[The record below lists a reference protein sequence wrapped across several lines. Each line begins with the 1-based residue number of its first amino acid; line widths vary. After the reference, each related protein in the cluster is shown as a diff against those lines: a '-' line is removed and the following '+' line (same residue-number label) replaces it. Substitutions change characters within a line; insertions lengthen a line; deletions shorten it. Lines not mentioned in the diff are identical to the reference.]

1 MARNNNSH
9 FLLQALLLINHGGIR
24 AVLISRIEQT
34 TIQDNV
40 MDFTSHPHVCADK
53 ITLSLLSKK
62 KKCRGNADVFSWK
75 HCELSAIILKNIKIN
90 VLVCEQDTKRQT
102 NPALYNV
109 NGNMSVLC
117 I

>member
-62 KKCRGNADVFSWK
+62 KNAEVMLTCSHGNIVSCQQLF
-75 HCELSAIILKNIKIN
+75 
-90 VLVCEQDTKRQT
+90 
-102 NPALYNV
+102 
-109 NGNMSVLC
+109 
-117 I
+117 